1 MAAKTLVLCRVSYF
15 WYTFSTTF
23 YTMKNILILLGILC
37 GSAFAKAQQI
47 PTPQPVSK
55 DSITTTDA
63 TYFYVDG
70 DSISAIELDRVLLL
84 QDLNFES
91 RYEQIRYLILK
102 RKVKKVWPYAKLAS
116 ERLTV
121 LDQRLASLKTTS
133 QKRKYSKMVE
143 KYIEEEFKTELKK
156 LTKTE
161 GQILI
166 KLIHR
171 QTGDTAYDLLKR
183 LRSGW
188 SAFWFDK
195 TAALFDMSLKEEY
208 RPETVID
215 DFYVEDIL
223 LNLIT
228 DDALEDQQPAI
239 EFDYFTARAH
249 WKKYENNLP
258 VTYDSIQLAARAQ
271 RIQKYKEKKA
281 RRKKRKN

>member
-1 MAAKTLVLCRVSYF
+1 MPAKTLVLCRVSYF
-15 WYTFSTTF
+15 WYAFSSIF
-23 YTMKNILILLGILC
+23 YTMKNILILLGIFC

-55 DSITTTDA
+55 DSITATDA

-84 QDLNFES
+84 QDLNFDS

-228 DDALEDQQPAI
+228 DDTLEDQKPAI
-239 EFDYFTARAH
+239 EFDYFAARAH
-249 WKKYENNLP
+249 WKEYEKNLP
-258 VTYDSIQLAARAQ
+258 KSYDSIQLAARAQ

-281 RRKKRKN
+281 RKMKR